1 MTKPLIDT
9 AKLLGFRIAPTERD
23 ADGAILGLKLGAKTG
38 AVIGVKVGGGPPVFI
53 PIDPIDPIALADDT
67 GDDAAAAPSED
78 PKDAAADDGDA
89 D

>member
-38 AVIGVKVGGGPPVFI
+38 AVVGIKVGGGPPVFI
-53 PIDPIDPIALADDT
+53 PIDPIALAGDT

>member
-38 AVIGVKVGGGPPVFI
+38 AVVGVKVGGGPPVFI
-53 PIDPIDPIALADDT
+53 PIDPIALADDT

>member
-38 AVIGVKVGGGPPVFI
+38 AVVGVKVGGGTVVI
-53 PIDPIDPIALADDT
+53 PIGPIAIADDT

>member
-38 AVIGVKVGGGPPVFI
+38 AVVGVKVGGGPGFI
-53 PIDPIDPIALADDT
+53 PIGPIVPIALADDT